1 MMKFRKLKAS
11 EIDARVST
19 VTESGC
25 SILLYKDARCDMNL
39 LDETVGNEN
48 WQREHQLIGD
58 RLYCTVKVWDAE
70 KNRWICKQD
79 VGTESYTEKEKG
91 QASDSFKR
99 ACVNIGIGRELYTA
113 PFIWIP
119 KTKCNISEKNG
130 KFTTYDRFVVDDI
143 GYDED
148 GNINRLVIR
157 NMGSTYKKRDE
168 IAYQLGEAQTEEEK
182 AQEKYDKTAEEKIT
196 DMHVKSIRTTI
207 EKNPD
212 AMSEE
217 GICKYF
223 KIKKLEDMTM
233 VQMREWLRL
242 INEGGKKK

>member
-25 SILLYKDARCDMNL
+25 SILLYKNARIDMTL

-58 RLYCTVKVWDAE
+58 RLYCTVKVWDGE
-70 KNRWICKQD
+70 KNQWICKQD

-99 ACVNIGIGRELYTA
+99 ACFNLGIGRELYTA
-113 PFIWIP
+113 PFIWIS
-119 KTKCNISEKNG
+119 KTKCSISEKNG
-130 KFTTYDRFVVDDI
+130 KYTTYDRFTVDDI

-157 NMGSTYKKRDE
+157 NMGSTFKKRDE
-168 IAYQLGEAQTEEEK
+168 IAYQLGETQTEEEK

-233 VQMREWLRL
+233 AQMREWLRL